1 MTETNK
7 LNGRRNKP
15 VISTIVTLV
24 AVVIMCL
31 LGNWQL
37 QRAEHKKL
45 RIEQIELR
53 KSAKPLQLSDMSKGK
68 EDLRDFPFEAFGM
81 LQNDR
86 VFLVDNRQ
94 HEGKVGYQVV
104 VPVNT
109 NAGTFLV
116 NFGWVK
122 GGQYREQLPVISLP
136 QGSLT
141 LSGIVAVPELNP
153 MVKETAEFDQVWPKV
168 IQQIDLPLIEKFLE
182 EPVLDFIMLLS
193 PEHPDGFIR
202 DWQPVVMP
210 PEKHLA
216 YAVQWFGLAIA
227 CFLVYVFALRTRF
240 KKNDE

>member
-1 MTETNK
+1 MTEKNK
-7 LNGRRNKP
+7 LSGQRNKP

-37 QRAEHKKL
+37 QRSEQKKL

-53 KSAKPLQLSDMSKGK
+53 KSATPLQISDMSNGE

-109 NAGTFLV
+109 NAGTLLV

-122 GGQYREQLPVISLP
+122 GSQYREQLPVISLP
-136 QGSLT
+136 HGSLT

-193 PEHPDGFIR
+193 PEHPDGFVR
-202 DWQPVVMP
+202 EWQPVVMP

-227 CFLVYVFALRTRF
+227 CLLVYVFALRTRF